1 MGLTANNLRGVLV
14 AAALMQPVSAIYAE
28 VVSIT
33 PHVACSSVAPIV
45 VAKPNIE
52 YPDVMPIP
60 VARTE
65 IASTNPAGKEQA
77 GADTANEEPA
87 EGSLQDPVSLP
98 CPSPSPIGVR
108 YGPGLRRDIEADYER
123 KRPRDQTAALQK
135 EAATKV
141 ELQIWRLGVS
151 KTGGAFLSAFVIN
164 RNDFALQQITLRCE
178 FATAK
183 RSRVHLYKL
192 ADVIEPLSLGPAT
205 INYTDHYLGAAPQD
219 AVEADCTP
227 DDVVAWSPGEG
238 IQSRR

>member
-1 MGLTANNLRGVLV
+1 MGLTANNLRGILV

-28 VVSIT
+28 FVSIT

-45 VAKPNIE
+45 IAKPSIG
-52 YPDVMPIP
+52 YPDVMPIS
-60 VARTE
+60 VVRTE
-65 IASTNPAGKEQA
+65 IASVKPAGKEPA
-77 GADTANEEPA
+77 EADT
-87 EGSLQDPVSLP
+87 GSPQDRVSLP

-108 YGPGLRRDIEADYER
+108 YGPGRRREIKADYER

-135 EAATKV
+135 EAATRV
-141 ELQIWRLGVS
+141 EIQIWRLGVS
-151 KTGGAFLSAFVIN
+151 KSGGAFLSAFVTN

-178 FATAK
+178 FTTAK
-183 RSRVHLYKL
+183 GSRVHLYKL

-219 AVEADCTP
+219 AVEADCIP
-227 DDVVAWSPGEG
+227 DDVVAWSPGED

>member
-1 MGLTANNLRGVLV
+1 MGLTANNLRGILV

-45 VAKPNIE
+45 VAKPNIG

-65 IASTNPAGKEQA
+65 IANVKPAGKEQA
-77 GADTANEEPA
+77 EADTANQEPA

-108 YGPGLRRDIEADYER
+108 YSPGLRAEIETDYER

-135 EAATKV
+135 EAAAKV
-141 ELQIWRLGVS
+141 GVQIWRLGVS
-151 KTGGAFLSAFVIN
+151 KSGGAFLSAFVTN

-178 FATAK
+178 FTTAK
-183 RSRVHLYKL
+183 GSRVHLYKL
-192 ADVIEPLSLGPAT
+192 ADVIEPRSLGPAT